1 VKATDR
7 RERMRAILS
16 GSRCVLPASVHD
28 PLSARMAQSLGF
40 DAAMFAGSIA
50 SLAVL
55 GAPDLAVITLTEFA
69 EQARRITRA
78 TDLPLLVD
86 ADHGYGNALSVA
98 RTVEELENAGVAA
111 LTIEDTE
118 LPQAFGAKSPR
129 LIRVAEGVGKMKAAV
144 AARDDEALLVIART
158 GASSITSAEDAVERC
173 KAYQDTGV
181 DALFL
186 SGVES
191 RADLEKICAV
201 IRLPVLLGAM
211 AKEVR
216 DLDYLSSLG
225 IRIALQGH
233 WPMRAA
239 MAAIRDTMTAMKG
252 NAAYAG
258 SDTAASTGLMAELSH
273 EARYKAAMKD
283 FLND

>member
-1 VKATDR
+1 MKATDR
-7 RERMRAILS
+7 RERLRAILT
-16 GSRCVLPASVHD
+16 GERCVMPASVHD
-28 PLSARMAQSLGF
+28 PLSARLAQSLGF
-40 DAAMFAGSIA
+40 EAGMFAGSVA
-50 SLAVL
+50 SLMVL

-78 TDLPLLVD
+78 TDLPIIAD

-98 RTVEELENAGVAA
+98 RTVEELEYAGVAA

-118 LPQAFGAKSPR
+118 LPQAFGAKGA
-129 LIRVAEGVGKMKAAV
+129 RVIPLAEGVGKMRAAV
-144 AARDDEALLVIART
+144 SARDDAALIVVART
-158 GASSITSAEDAVERC
+158 GASSISGIDDAVTRC

-191 RADLEKICAV
+191 RDHLEKLCAV
-201 IRLPVLLGAM
+201 ARVPVLLGAM
-211 AKEVR
+211 APDVR
-216 DLDYLSSLG
+216 DLDYLSGLG
-225 IRIALQGH
+225 VRVALQGH
-233 WPMRAA
+233 WPLRAA
-239 MAAIRDTMTAMKG
+239 ISAIRDTMTALKG

-258 SDTAASTGLMAELSH
+258 SDTAASAALMAELSH
-273 EARYKAAMKD
+273 DAHYKKATKD